1 MDALPRWENAAG
13 VILSCPG
20 PLRRHG
26 ASLLPAAGLALPQ
39 VLLGS
44 ESQLLAFAAAS
55 AEATVKLF
63 FAPLPEMFPDA
74 RSLRA
79 AWRRAGGQASANG
92 GRLVH
97 LRFGSV
103 RAARVLKGVHNI
115 AVVAEAGGDAPL
127 TASHHP
133 FASGLILPAAFQ
145 RLFVYGSAA
154 QRPRAIGGSAV
165 PLTRLPPRAV
175 TADLPPR
182 LVQAAAAVSNE
193 AEIDLDFV
201 SLRDFRSVAWAAG
214 PVRPRHAR
222 ALMAE
227 AGSRSAVLMP
237 WNMDHPGSIVPG
249 LLERLA
255 RLHAPETTPRIVL
268 LPFNYVGQ
276 TGIIRRLIARLREA
290 AHDPDAMLA
299 DLFIARV
306 GSLTALAPLR
316 RMAPAAWVDG
326 NDPEHWWT
334 LARLQACGIRPIL
347 IDPAGARTGPAGG
360 QTGSAPARLPCD
372 EAVWVE
378 AETRCG
384 TLTFPARTLSLRAL
398 PGLLAT
404 AAPSVP
410 PAARTQAGRA
420 RRPAQA
426 RRQQP
431 ERASPPPAS

>member
-1 MDALPRWENAAG
+1 M
-13 VILSCPG
+13 
-20 PLRRHG
+20 
-26 ASLLPAAGLALPQ
+26 LPATGLALPQ

-55 AEATVKLF
+55 ARTAGKLF
-63 FAPLPEMFPDA
+63 FAPLPEMFSEA
-74 RSLRA
+74 RSVRA
-79 AWRRAGGQASANG
+79 AWKRAGGPASANG

-103 RAARVLKGVHNI
+103 RAARVLKGVHNV
-115 AVVAEAGGDAPL
+115 AVVAEAGCLAPL

-133 FASGLILPAAFQ
+133 FASGLVLPAAFQ
-145 RLFVYGSAA
+145 RVFAYGPSA
-154 QRPRAIGGSAV
+154 QRPRAIGGSAIPV
-165 PLTRLPPRAV
+165 TRLPPDAV
-175 TADLPPR
+175 TADLPAS
-182 LVQAAAAVSNE
+182 LAQATVAAGNE
-193 AEIDLDFV
+193 AELDLDLV

-222 ALMAE
+222 ALVTE
-227 AGSRSAVLMP
+227 AGSHRSVLLP

-255 RLHAPETTPRIVL
+255 RLHAPQTTPRVVL

-290 AHDPDAMLA
+290 AQDPDAMLA
-299 DLFIARV
+299 ELFIARI
-306 GSLTALAPLR
+306 GSLSAVAPLR
-316 RMAPAAWVDG
+316 RMAPVAWVDG

-334 LARLQACGIRPIL
+334 LARLQACGIRHVL
-347 IDPAGARTGPAGG
+347 IDPAGTRSGG
-360 QTGSAPARLPCD
+360 EPARVPCD

-404 AAPSVP
+404 AAP
-410 PAARTQAGRA
+410 PAARTKAGRG

-426 RRQQP
+426 PRQPQP
-431 ERASPPPAS
+431 ELAAPPLAP